1 MKLTI
6 FRGTK
11 EIGGTLVEVKSN
23 MTRIL
28 IDAGYPLFLNNKPIE
43 KKIASLDSHTL
54 LSLGVIPKISGLYK
68 WDEPT
73 FDAVLIS
80 HAHLDHYGL
89 LQYIHPTIPIYLS
102 EGTEMII
109 RLSQTFKIYAQF
121 PINSKTF
128 KMYENFQ
135 IGNFTIRPFLMDH
148 SAFDAAAFELMTEG
162 KTLIYTGDFRGHGR
176 KSVCLDGFIRQ
187 ASKKADVLLVEG
199 TMLGRTDELP
209 RTESDLEEEIV
220 RDLRNHLYPVL
231 FQCSSQNIDR
241 LVTFYRASIKSN
253 RLFVVDIYT
262 ANVLYELHK
271 LGSSVPYPSLEYKNI
286 KVFYPLFLTDKVFKV
301 IGNEYAY
308 RFSEFRISR
317 SQLENEQSNVMMIV
331 RPNMLI
337 DIRRCGFIGG
347 LLYYSMWRGY
357 RDDKKQ
363 IKFESEIKSLM
374 FEIKLLH
381 TSGHASIPDIQRLIT
396 GLNPQ
401 KIIPIHTML
410 PQEFIGISD
419 KTDLK
424 EDGVEF
430 EIS

>member
-1 MKLTI
+1 
-6 FRGTK
+6 
-11 EIGGTLVEVKSN
+11 
-23 MTRIL
+23 
-28 IDAGYPLFLNNKPIE
+28 
-43 KKIASLDSHTL
+43 
-54 LSLGVIPKISGLYK
+54 
-68 WDEPT
+68 
-73 FDAVLIS
+73 
-80 HAHLDHYGL
+80 
-89 LQYIHPTIPIYLS
+89 
-102 EGTEMII
+102 
-109 RLSQTFKIYAQF
+109 
-121 PINSKTF
+121 
-128 KMYENFQ
+128 MYENFQ
-135 IGNFTIRPFLMDH
+135 IGNITIRPFLMDH
-148 SAFDAAAFELMTEG
+148 SAFDAAAFELMAEG

-176 KSVCLDGFIRQ
+176 KSVCLDSFIRQ
-187 ASKKADVLLVEG
+187 ASKKADALLVEG

-271 LGSSVPYPSLEYKNI
+271 LGSSVPYPSLGYKNI
-286 KVFYPLFLTDKVFKV
+286 KVFYPLFLTDKVFKE

-308 RFSEFRISR
+308 RISKLRISR
-317 SQLENEQSNVMMIV
+317 SQLEKEQGNVMMIV
-331 RPNMLI
+331 HPNMLI
-337 DIRRCGFIGG
+337 DIRSCGFKGG

-419 KTDLK
+419 KTGLK